1 MLTTIREGLSR
12 SRRDEVGGIS
22 AEFVAVLII
31 VAALI
36 AAIWSAGIQE
46 RVDECAGKAKERLFQ
61 KSAEVG
67 C

>member
-1 MLTTIREGLSR
+1 MLTTIREALQR
-12 SRRDEVGGIS
+12 SDRDEVGGIS

-36 AAIWSAGIQE
+36 AAIWSANIDE
-46 RVDECAGKAKERLFQ
+46 KVSECADAAAENLFT
-61 KSAEVG
+61 KDASVD